1 MELLTDP
8 RFLRGLDIA
17 RRGGVRSLR
26 RQVWAVNSASHAGSY
41 LVDLAAEIPACTCP
55 DHEEHG
61 GPEHF
66 RCKHVFAALV
76 HAKKIEIP
84 AGLMMITDTQAR
96 QTYAQNWPAYEAA
109 QQHEREHFE
118 TLLRD
123 LCGGVVNP
131 VQQLGRPRKPL
142 ADVVFAAVLRSYT
155 GMSSRRATSD
165 VRAAHEAGMIDEMI
179 SPKTLIRYLDDPTLT
194 DLLRTLIRESASPL
208 ANVESR
214 FAVDSSGF
222 STCTYARWFD
232 HKWGRERRKQRWV
245 KAHVCVGVSTHIISD
260 VVITGSDGGDAPQLP
275 ELVANTAGRFTVA
288 EVSGDKA
295 YASFRNYDAIE
306 SVGAVPYIAFKNN
319 TTGEG
324 PALWRKMWGLY
335 TYKNDEFRRHYHAR
349 SNVETAFSMIKR
361 KFGASLRAKNETAQ
375 HNETLCKLL
384 AHNLCV
390 LVASM
395 YELNVAAEFWKQPSK
410 EVGHVG

>member
-1 MELLTDP
+1 MELLTNP

-17 RRGGVRSLR
+17 RGGGVRQLR
-26 RQVWAVNSASHAGSY
+26 RLVLAVASASHAGSY

-61 GPEHF
+61 GPVDF
-66 RCKHVFAALV
+66 RCKHTFAALIF
-76 HAKKIEIP
+76 AKRIEVP
-84 AGLMMITDTQAR
+84 AGLTMTNDTQAR
-96 QTYAQNWPAYEAA
+96 RAYAQNWPAYEAA

-123 LCGGVVNP
+123 LCGGIVNP
-131 VQQLGRPRKPL
+131 VQDRGRPRKPL
-142 ADVVFAAVLRSYT
+142 ADVVFAAVLRAYT

-165 VRAAHEAGMIDEMI
+165 VRAAHEAGLIDEMI
-179 SPKTLIRYLDDPTLT
+179 SPKTLIRYLDDPSLT

-245 KAHVCVGVSTHIISD
+245 KAHVIIGVTTHIITD
-260 VVITGSDGGDAPQLP
+260 VVITDSTGGDAPQLP
-275 ELVANTAGRFTVA
+275 ELVANTANQFTMA

-295 YASFRNYDAIE
+295 YGSHRNYDAIE
-306 SVGAVPYIAFKNN
+306 SVGAVPYVPFKSG

-324 PALWRKMWGLY
+324 PALWKKMWGLY

-349 SNVETAFSMIKR
+349 SNVETVFSMIKR
-361 KFGASLRAKNETAQ
+361 KFGASLRAKNEAAQ
-375 HNETLCKLL
+375 TNETLCKLL

-395 YELNVAAEFWKQPSK
+395 YELNVAAEFWG
-410 EVGHVG
+410 EGRHVG